1 MPERRRPLLLTAEI
15 GWLLVSTV
23 LLAIAATQTDGWR
36 AVWLVVLAVNAV
48 VVGRR
53 VAVMARRAGRAHP

>member
-1 MPERRRPLLLTAEI
+1 MLLTAEI